1 MKKKIIYRLFY
12 ILIFL
17 GGIGCSINWFNYP
30 YYNERYVFIADS
42 TLEVEDSIY
51 LELKG
56 NVKDLSLITEDTS
69 VHFLDSTTL
78 IIHLVPNSTID
89 HIGRDGYY
97 RWGDGF
103 KMSQKLS
110 QDYRTEFRYFDDIMR
125 HFDSVILFQKNDTLA
140 VWTPTGE
147 DYKNM
152 FSICNWKYDE
162 YRNASFHA
170 NTRTF
175 AYYFSRSDLEE
186 LRAIKE

>member
-1 MKKKIIYRLFY
+1 MKKKIIDGIFY

-17 GGIGCSINWFNYP
+17 GLIGCSINWFNYP

-97 RWGDGF
+97 RLGDGF

-152 FSICNWKYDE
+152 FSIC
-162 YRNASFHA
+162 F
-170 NTRTF
+170 TF
-175 AYYFSRSDLEE
+175 A
-186 LRAIKE
+186 A